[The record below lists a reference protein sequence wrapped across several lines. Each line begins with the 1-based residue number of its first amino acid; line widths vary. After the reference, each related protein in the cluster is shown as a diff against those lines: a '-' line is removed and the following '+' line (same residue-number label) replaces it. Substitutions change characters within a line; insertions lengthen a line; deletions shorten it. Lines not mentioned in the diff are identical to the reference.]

1 MFETGEYVVYGRT
14 GICQVT
20 GVTTMRVDGSSGE
33 KLYYVLRPGG
43 ETDGKIFTPV
53 EGGKQVLRGIITR
66 EEAERLIDEIP
77 SIETLSIENEKFRE
91 DSYKK
96 CIRTCECRDL
106 LRIIK
111 TIYVRKQARLSHGK
125 KTTATDERYLK
136 LAEDHLYSE
145 FSMLLDI
152 PKNIWQIILNSEYTS
167 RRKPKN
173 RYALFDKAERICY
186 GISGNLPEIL
196 YL

>member
-152 PKNIWQIILNSEYTS
+152 PKEHMAGYIEQRVHQQEE
-167 RRKPKN
+167 
-173 RYALFDKAERICY
+173 AEEQVCAV
-186 GISGNLPEIL
+186 
-196 YL
+196 

>member
-20 GVTTMRVDGSSGE
+20 GVTTMKMDGSSSE
-33 KLYYVLRPGG
+33 RLYYILRPGG
-43 ETDGKIFTPV
+43 ETEGKIFTPV
-53 EGGKQVLRGIITR
+53 EGGKQVLRGIITK
-66 EEAERLIDEIP
+66 EEAEKLIDEIP

-111 TIYVRKQARLSHGK
+111 TIYIRKQARLSHGK
-125 KTTATDERYLK
+125 KTTSTEK
-136 LAEDHLYSE
+136 
-145 FSMLLDI
+145 
-152 PKNIWQIILNSEYTS
+152 
-167 RRKPKN
+167 KN
-173 RYALFDKAERICY
+173 RPALFDKVRRICY
-186 GISGNLPEIL
+186 GISGNLSGNSVSVTQDCRKCRTDAGSA
-196 YL
+196 

>member
-1 MFETGEYVVYGRT
+1 MDKKKKWLKITLGIMALVIVGVYIG
-14 GICQVT
+14 GIAAFH
-20 GVTTMRVDGSSGE
+20 G
-33 KLYYVLRPGG
+33 KFLKN
-43 ETDGKIFTPV
+43 TDINGMDVSDMTV
-53 EGGKQVLRGIITR
+53 
-66 EEAERLIDEIP
+66 EEAEKLIDEIP

-111 TIYVRKQARLSHGK
+111 TIYIRKQARLSHGK

-152 PKNIWQIILNSEYTS
+152 PKEHMAGYIEQRVHQHREEEQ
-167 RRKPKN
+167 
-173 RYALFDKAERICY
+173 ACAV
-186 GISGNLPEIL
+186 
-196 YL
+196 

>member
-20 GVTTMRVDGSSGE
+20 GVTTMKMDGSSSE
-33 KLYYVLRPGG
+33 RLYYILRPGG
-43 ETDGKIFTPV
+43 ETEGKIFTPV
-53 EGGKQVLRGIITR
+53 EGGKQVLRGIITK
-66 EEAERLIDEIP
+66 EEA
-77 SIETLSIENEKFRE
+77 ETLSIENEKFRE

-111 TIYVRKQARLSHGK
+111 TIYIRKQARLSHGK

-152 PKNIWQIILNSEYTS
+152 PKEHMAGYIEQRVHQHREEEQ
-167 RRKPKN
+167 
-173 RYALFDKAERICY
+173 ACAV
-186 GISGNLPEIL
+186 
-196 YL
+196 

>member
-53 EGGKQVLRGIITR
+53 EGGKQVLRGIITS

-152 PKNIWQIILNSEYTS
+152 PKEHMADYIEQRVHQQKE
-167 RRKPKN
+167 
-173 RYALFDKAERICY
+173 AEEQVCAV
-186 GISGNLPEIL
+186 
-196 YL
+196 

>member
-1 MFETGEYVVYGRT
+1 MREQLTRKDVEKIEQEIEHRKLVVRKEA
-14 GICQVT
+14 IEAVKEARAQ
-20 GVTTMRVDGSSGE
+20 
-33 KLYYVLRPGG
+33 G

-152 PKNIWQIILNSEYTS
+152 PKEHMADYIEQRVHQQKE
-167 RRKPKN
+167 
-173 RYALFDKAERICY
+173 AEEQVCAV
-186 GISGNLPEIL
+186 
-196 YL
+196 

>member
-20 GVTTMRVDGSSGE
+20 GVTTIRVDGSSGE

-77 SIETLSIENEKFRE
+77 FIETLSIENEKFRE

-96 CIRTCECRDL
+96 CIRT
-106 LRIIK
+106 
-111 TIYVRKQARLSHGK
+111 VN
-125 KTTATDERYLK
+125 
-136 LAEDHLYSE
+136 AEIFFGS
-145 FSMLLDI
+145 
-152 PKNIWQIILNSEYTS
+152 S
-167 RRKPKN
+167 RRSTSEN
-173 RYALFDKAERICY
+173 RPDYLMAKKHRLQTS
-186 GISGNLPEIL
+186 GI
-196 YL
+196 

>member
-20 GVTTMRVDGSSGE
+20 GVTTMKMDGSSSE
-33 KLYYVLRPGG
+33 RLYYILRPGG
-43 ETDGKIFTPV
+43 ETEGKIFTPV
-53 EGGKQVLRGIITR
+53 EGGKQVLRGIITK
-66 EEAERLIDEIP
+66 EEAEKLIDEIP

-111 TIYVRKQARLSHGK
+111 TIYIRKQARLSHGK

-152 PKNIWQIILNSEYTS
+152 PKEHMAGYIEQRGRQHRETEEQ
-167 RRKPKN
+167 
-173 RYALFDKAERICY
+173 ACAV
-186 GISGNLPEIL
+186 
-196 YL
+196 

>member
-1 MFETGEYVVYGRT
+1 M
-14 GICQVT
+14 
-20 GVTTMRVDGSSGE
+20 
-33 KLYYVLRPGG
+33 
-43 ETDGKIFTPV
+43 
-53 EGGKQVLRGIITR
+53 LRGIITR

-111 TIYVRKQARLSHGK
+111 TIYVRKQAKYYLMAK
-125 KTTATDERYLK
+125 KQPTTDERYLK

-152 PKNIWQIILNSEYTS
+152 PKEHMADYIEQRVHQQKE
-167 RRKPKN
+167 
-173 RYALFDKAERICY
+173 AEEQVCAV
-186 GISGNLPEIL
+186 
-196 YL
+196 

>member
-1 MFETGEYVVYGRT
+1 MKGSGKMFETGEYVVYGRT

-152 PKNIWQIILNSEYTS
+152 PKEHMADYIEQRVHQQEE
-167 RRKPKN
+167 
-173 RYALFDKAERICY
+173 AEEQVCDV
-186 GISGNLPEIL
+186 
-196 YL
+196 

>member
-91 DSYKK
+91 DSY
-96 CIRTCECRDL
+96 
-106 LRIIK
+106 
-111 TIYVRKQARLSHGK
+111 VRKQARLSHGK

-152 PKNIWQIILNSEYTS
+152 PKEHMADYIEQRVHQKEE
-167 RRKPKN
+167 
-173 RYALFDKAERICY
+173 AEEQVCAV
-186 GISGNLPEIL
+186 
-196 YL
+196 

>member
-1 MFETGEYVVYGRT
+1 MKPVIIGNP
-14 GICQVT
+14 
-20 GVTTMRVDGSSGE
+20 SG
-33 KLYYVLRPGG
+33 L
-43 ETDGKIFTPV
+43 
-53 EGGKQVLRGIITR
+53 
-66 EEAERLIDEIP
+66 
-77 SIETLSIENEKFRE
+77 NEKFRE

-152 PKNIWQIILNSEYTS
+152 PKEHMADYIEQRVHQQKE
-167 RRKPKN
+167 
-173 RYALFDKAERICY
+173 AEEQVCAV
-186 GISGNLPEIL
+186 
-196 YL
+196 